1 MNYLPIIGIEIHVQ
15 LRTKTKMFCGCSA
28 SIWKAEPNTHV
39 CPVCLGL
46 PGALPVM
53 NKKAIGQVIKM
64 GLALDCEIN
73 HSTYFERKNYFY
85 PDLPKGYQISQH
97 RAPLCINGQLSVD
110 DTLIRISDV
119 HLEEDTGKSVHKK
132 GATDNQESATRGNYS
147 LLDFNKSGIPLME
160 IVSAPDI
167 YSADQAVKY
176 CKSIQQIVRS
186 LNISDADIEKGQMRF
201 EVNISLREVKDE
213 ELPNYRV
220 EIKNLNS
227 FKFVKKVIE
236 YETKR
241 QTKAFEQGKK
251 LIQETRGFDED
262 KEITVSQREKE
273 AAHDYRYFPEPDLP
287 PLEISETEIEKLKN
301 EIPELPYQAI
311 ERLVNAGLKAKDAEI
326 IVQKQKV
333 DYLDNCVIAGFNI
346 KEASLVIIHKPNLTS
361 RYGPQDLRNHLQGK
375 RESVVE
381 DTNKLES
388 IIIKV
393 ITENP
398 KTVRDFQTGKE
409 KSLQFL
415 IGQVMKETKGKANPR
430 KTSVLLQKHLT

>member
-1 MNYLPIIGIEIHVQ
+1 
-15 LRTKTKMFCGCSA
+15 
-28 SIWKAEPNTHV
+28 
-39 CPVCLGL
+39 
-46 PGALPVM
+46 
-53 NKKAIGQVIKM
+53 
-64 GLALDCEIN
+64 
-73 HSTYFERKNYFY
+73 
-85 PDLPKGYQISQH
+85 
-97 RAPLCINGQLSVD
+97 
-110 DTLIRISDV
+110 
-119 HLEEDTGKSVHKK
+119 
-132 GATDNQESATRGNYS
+132 
-147 LLDFNKSGIPLME
+147 
-160 IVSAPDI
+160 
-167 YSADQAVKY
+167 
-176 CKSIQQIVRS
+176 
-186 LNISDADIEKGQMRF
+186 
-201 EVNISLREVKDE
+201 
-213 ELPNYRV
+213 
-220 EIKNLNS
+220 
-227 FKFVKKVIE
+227 
-236 YETKR
+236 
-241 QTKAFEQGKK
+241 
-251 LIQETRGFDED
+251 
-262 KEITVSQREKE
+262 QREKE

-287 PLEISETEIEKLKN
+287 PLEISETEIEKLRN